1 MRLLPLLTA
10 FTSLLSLTVA
20 QKAANKYQTF
30 ADLASSSKGAK
41 GVVLLN
47 DQLFGDLTGPH
58 RNFTSVVLF
67 TALDNRFGCVL
78 CRDFQPEFDVLG
90 NSWHKEHPKSDGLFF
105 GVLDFSVGKQTFQRL
120 GMSTAPIL
128 MLFPSST
135 PGSGS
140 EHHPL
145 KFDFNPSDLTPA
157 EAVARWIT
165 ASSKHKVTVHRPF
178 NYVKLFTFI
187 GGIIGT
193 ATLSKLAY
201 PYLAPALYSRNL
213 WAAVSLVA
221 VLLFTSG
228 HMFNHIRKVPY
239 VVQGRGGGVSYIA
252 GGFSNQLGLETQI
265 IAVVYA
271 VLAFSA
277 IALCVKM
284 PRMESSGKQK
294 IAVMAWNLVLLVL
307 FSFLMSI
314 FKMKNGAYPFFLPP
328 LIA

>member
-10 FTSLLSLTVA
+10 FTSLLSFTVA
-20 QKAANKYQTF
+20 QKASDKYQTF
-30 ADLASSSKGAK
+30 AGLASSSKGTK

-47 DQLFGDLTGPH
+47 DQLFGDITSPH

-67 TALDNRFGCVL
+67 TALDARFGCAL
-78 CRDFQPEFDVLG
+78 CRDFQPEFDLLG
-90 NSWHKEHPKSDGLFF
+90 NSWHKEHPQSDGLFF
-105 GVLDFSVGKQTFQRL
+105 GVLDFTVGKQTFQRL

-128 MLFPSST
+128 MLFPSSG
-135 PGSGS
+135 PGSQQN
-140 EHHPL
+140 PI
-145 KFDFNPSDLTPA
+145 KFEFNPSDVTPA

-165 ASSKHKVTVHRPF
+165 GSSKYTVIIHRPF
-178 NYVKLFTFI
+178 NYVKLFTFV

-252 GGFSNQLGLETQI
+252 SGFSNQLGLETQI

-277 IALCVKM
+277 IALCLKM